1 MVVTL
6 DQIFDFFCIGGASVD
21 LILKVPSLPVSGEKL
36 VVEFHGQQ
44 AGGLVANAACAAAR
58 LGLRTAWAGTVADDD
73 YGKLILAGFAQ
84 FGVDSH
90 YARIFPEGNTDFT
103 VILLEPSG
111 ERTILVVPTLPAP
124 PTLDA
129 ATLAVLRQAR
139 MVYTV
144 PFAPGYITALADA
157 VHSSGGLLALDVEAS
172 SRVLGDDLRAALQQA
187 DLVFCTL
194 PGLQLASGAED
205 LHTGAQQLLEMG
217 VSCVVVTKGSKG
229 AWSFTMGQ
237 ALHQPAFEVTA
248 ADTTGAGDCFHAA
261 FAFGYLA
268 GWPMEETLRFASA
281 AAALSV
287 QKIGARTGFQTSA
300 VVNKFAQPGKP

>member
-1 MVVTL
+1 M
-6 DQIFDFFCIGGASVD
+6 DQLFDFFCIGGASVD

-103 VILLEPSG
+103 VILLDPSG
-111 ERTILVVPTLPAP
+111 ERTILVVPTLPSP
-124 PTLDA
+124 PALDA
-129 ATLAVLRQAR
+129 ATLAVLRQTR

-157 VHSSGGLLALDVEAS
+157 VHNGGGLLALDVEAS
-172 SRVLGDDLRAALQQA
+172 ARVQGDDLRAALQQA
-187 DLVFCTL
+187 DLVFCT
-194 PGLQLASGAED
+194 PSGLLLASGAED

-229 AWSFTMGQ
+229 AWSFTSGQ
-237 ALHQPAFEVTA
+237 ELHQPAFEVTA
-248 ADTTGAGDCFHAA
+248 VDTTGAGDCFHAA

-300 VVNKFAQPGKP
+300 VVNKFAQLGKP